1 MIDLYGVFLVSRG
14 AHAVFTGISSV
25 LTLWLLYRMFTR
37 LRRARWV
44 EDTPTSKIRS
54 AAQGLV
60 ELVGQVEAGGHAPLL
75 SPLSGRPCLWY
86 RFTVEELQRRGRNT
100 EWRTVERGSSDRPF
114 LLGDG
119 TGTCW
124 VQPAAAE
131 VHPRQRRRWEGNRR
145 WPLGHKTQT
154 GVLGA
159 LLGRRYRYTEEWL
172 HEGDQLYALGWFES
186 RGGGREAMDA
196 QSIARQ
202 IISRWKAD
210 YPDLLARFDRNGDG
224 QLDQAEWEGVRVAA
238 AREAQQ
244 QIRSAGEAPA
254 LHLLVKPPHKGL
266 PFLLSD
272 HHEEQLSQRLRR
284 QSGWSLAGMLL
295 AGGVAAWLWLALLH

>member
-1 MIDLYGVFLVSRG
+1 MIDLYGILLISRG

-25 LTLWLLYRMFTR
+25 LTLWLLYRMFSR

-60 ELVGQVEAGGHAPLL
+60 ELVGQVKAGGHAPLL
-75 SPLSGRPCLWY
+75 SPLSGRSCLWY

-114 LLGDG
+114 LLADD
-119 TGTCW
+119 TGSCW
-124 VQPAAAE
+124 IQPAAAE

-145 WPLGHKTQT
+145 WPLGHKAQT
-154 GVLGA
+154 GLLGA

-172 HEGDQLYALGWFES
+172 QEDDQLYALGWFES
-186 RGGGREAMDA
+186 RGGGREAVDP

-202 IISRWKAD
+202 VISSWKAD

-224 QLDQAEWEGVRVAA
+224 QLDQLEWERVRTAA
-238 AREAQQ
+238 AREAQR
-244 QIRSAGEAPA
+244 QIRSAGEAPVV
-254 LHLLVKPPHKGL
+254 HMLVKPPHKGL

-272 HHEEQLSQRLRR
+272 HHEEELSRRLRR

-295 AGGVAAWLWLALLH
+295 AAGVTGWLWLALLH